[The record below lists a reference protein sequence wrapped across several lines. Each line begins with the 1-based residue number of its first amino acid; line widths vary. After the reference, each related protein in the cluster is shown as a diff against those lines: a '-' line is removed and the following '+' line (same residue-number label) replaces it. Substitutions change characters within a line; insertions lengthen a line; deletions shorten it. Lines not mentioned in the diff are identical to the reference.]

1 MSPLRHDA
9 AENTEGQ
16 QETRKFHS
24 KVQQLLMDSV
34 LRLNNSGSNKH
45 AISAQHLAS
54 TTRLLTTNLQ
64 NRANIDTALRDLAME
79 RLAQAVSAAM
89 SANCIYGNKRIYL
102 LYTYIKNKYILMLY
116 YISNICYRRTI
127 GTFATIVVSTFF
139 NRMDIT
145 NLCN

>member
-1 MSPLRHDA
+1 MSNNLFFRRWCILSPLRHA
-9 AENTEGQ
+9 AENAED
-16 QETRKFHS
+16 QETRKFYS

-54 TTRLLTTNLQ
+54 TTRSLMANLQ
-64 NRANIDTALRDLAME
+64 NHANIDTVSRDLAME

-102 LYTYIKNKYILMLY
+102 MHIYKIYIYIFYIFFVSYIKNVRRFYIYM
-116 YISNICYRRTI
+116 
-127 GTFATIVVSTFF
+127 
-139 NRMDIT
+139 
-145 NLCN
+145 